1 MKGEMTSDLT
11 QTSRRRT
18 AVAYSVMTGGAIV
31 LYLVIRSVGES
42 MSGPAAGAAVAT
54 SPSAHAGEVYH
65 VLLAL
70 VLVIATARVLGSVF
84 RYLHQPP
91 VVGEIIAGIILG
103 PSVLGSSLPAISAY
117 MLPTTVAPFLNLIS
131 QVGIILYMFLVGLEL
146 DPELLRR
153 RGHATVAVSHASII
167 APFLLG
173 AVLAL
178 FIYPKVS
185 SPDVPFTSFSLFMGV
200 TMSVTAFPVLARILT
215 DRRIH
220 NTRMGA
226 ITLTCAAVDDVTAW
240 CLLAFVVGIVES
252 RASGAFYTIGLTL
265 AFIAAMLFAVRPA
278 VVKLVLLYG
287 NRGRITQGLM
297 ASIFVAVLLSSVATD
312 LIGIHAIFGAFVLG
326 AIIPHDSGLAREFT
340 ERLEDLVIVLF
351 LPAFFAFTGM
361 RTQIGLLGGSEQW
374 IICAAIILVASL
386 GKFGGSAVAAR
397 FAGLGWRDATA
408 LGILMNTRG
417 LMELIVLNIGLE
429 LKVIS
434 PVLFAMLVLM
444 ALVTTFATTP
454 ILHFIRRG
462 MTEQGARK
470 SVPRVPLADRRPI
483 LVPIANPRNLRPLL
497 NLAMAASLPNDPP
510 PHVLAMV
517 RRPAGG
523 ISAGLRE
530 LDHRVAP
537 RTAIAS
543 SVEDYAREKAVKVSV
558 EAIWTDSPSDD
569 VLAAAR
575 ARGIGWIV
583 VGSHRSALG
592 SDVLGGE
599 VRHILER
606 ARSAAINVA
615 VMIHGD
621 AYPADR
627 VAVVL
632 DSGPDGLAA
641 LDLGSRIA
649 RKSAC
654 ALHAILADVNGRDPG
669 EFLTQLLRD
678 AGQTAGSWLYSD
690 VLITKSEAE
699 LAAKA
704 TGNTLI
710 VGAGLV
716 GSMGLNTEYSDA
728 RSQNFIVVQG
738 SDTRPRPAQRPPEAH
753 EAQAAPRAV

>member
-1 MKGEMTSDLT
+1 MSSDLT
-11 QTSRRRT
+11 QTSRLRT
-18 AVAYSVMTGGAIV
+18 AMAYLLMIAGAVV
-31 LYLVIRSVGES
+31 LYLVIRSVGEG
-42 MSGPAAGAAVAT
+42 MSGPAPSTAVAE
-54 SPSAHAGEVYH
+54 SKSAHAGEVYH

-70 VLVIATARVLGSVF
+70 GLVIAAARLLGSLF
-84 RYLHQPP
+84 RHLHQPP
-91 VVGEIIAGIILG
+91 VVGEIIAGIMLG
-103 PSVLGSSLPAISAY
+103 PSVLGRGVPAVSAYLLPAS
-117 MLPTTVAPFLNLIS
+117 VAPFLDLIS

-153 RGHATVAVSHASII
+153 RGHATVAVSHASIVT
-167 APFLLG
+167 PFLLG

-178 FIYPKVS
+178 FIYPRVS

-200 TMSVTAFPVLARILT
+200 SMSVTAFPVLARILT

-226 ITLTCAAVDDVTAW
+226 ITLMCAAVNDVTAW
-240 CLLAFVVGIVES
+240 CLLAFLVGIVES
-252 RASGAFYTIGLTL
+252 RASGAFYTIGLAL
-265 AFIAAMLFAVRPA
+265 AFIAAMIFAVRPA

-312 LIGIHAIFGAFVLG
+312 LIGIHAIFGAFALG

-340 ERLEDLVIVLF
+340 ERLEDLVIVLL

-361 RTQIGLLGGSEQW
+361 RTQIGLLGGAEDW

-397 FAGLGWRDATA
+397 LTGLGWRDSAA

-462 MTEQGARK
+462 MAEEAAGK
-470 SVPRVPLADRRPI
+470 SAQRVPLADQRPI

-497 NLAMAASLPNDPP
+497 NLALMATLPNDPP

-530 LDHRVAP
+530 LDRRVAP

-543 SVEDYAREKAVKVSV
+543 VVEDYSREKAVQISI

-569 VLAAAR
+569 LLTTAR

-583 VGSHRSALG
+583 VGSHRPALG

-599 VRHILER
+599 VRQILRR

-615 VMIHGD
+615 VMINGG
-621 AYPADR
+621 AYSADR

-632 DSGPDGLAA
+632 DSGPDGVAA

-649 RKSAC
+649 RHSAC
-654 ALHAILADVNGRDPG
+654 ALHAILADVDGRDPG

-690 VLITKSEAE
+690 VLITKSHAE

-710 VGAGLV
+710 VGAGLAAM
-716 GSMGLNTEYSDA
+716 MGLNTQYSEA
-728 RSQNFIVVQG
+728 NGRNFIVVQG
-738 SDTRPRPAQRPPEAH
+738 SRDPRPRPTLQAPEAH
-753 EAQAAPRAV
+753 ESPAAPRPA